1 MKIKE
6 RRIWAFIIDAAF
18 VSCISGLIQVIIPMV
33 IESFG
38 VSIESK
44 QIVISI
50 SLSSVFYLGYFIAF
64 DIWNNGV
71 TIGKSA
77 MAIQVMRDKSE
88 PLNLDERLMRSL
100 LKTIAI
106 IVLPVSVF
114 LYLWVNSF
122 TVHDHFMVTRSIHE
136 PI

>member
-6 RRIWAFIIDAAF
+6 RRIWAFVIDAAF
-18 VSCISGLIQVIIPMV
+18 VSCISGLIQVIIPLI

-38 VSIESK
+38 VSIGSK

-50 SLSSVFYLGYFIAF
+50 SLSSIFYLGYFIAF
-64 DIWNNGV
+64 DLWNNGI

-88 PLNLDERLMRSL
+88 PLNLEERLVRSL
-100 LKTIAI
+100 LKTLAI
-106 IVLPVSVF
+106 IVLPVSVM
-114 LYLWVNSF
+114 LYLWFNSF
-122 TVHDHFMVTRSIHE
+122 TIHDHFMLTRSIHE